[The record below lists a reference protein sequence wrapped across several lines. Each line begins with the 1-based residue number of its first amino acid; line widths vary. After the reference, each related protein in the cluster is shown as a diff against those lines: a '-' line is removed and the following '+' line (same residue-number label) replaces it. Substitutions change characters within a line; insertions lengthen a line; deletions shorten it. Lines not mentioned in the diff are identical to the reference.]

1 MKQKYAKKIV
11 KYFDSIVER
20 TIFKLVDKTNNFFS
34 KNSKVSNFNK
44 VLIAFISLLF
54 VYLFYLSIP
63 TLYNKTWL
71 QNTVEKKLVEDFKV
85 NFSTSSNISYYIL
98 PTPHF
103 LIKDAK
109 IFKDKI
115 ENTNSLAEIKNLKVF
130 VSQKNFFDKEKIYI
144 NEVVIDDANFSLLK
158 NDFKL
163 LNDISNKKFSNKEI
177 KIINSNIFFKNN
189 SNETI
194 SIIRI
199 SKAFLFFDSLKLLNL
214 FKMNGEVFN
223 IPFVFDLNKEINSS
237 QNKKINIKAN
247 KLKLKIFNSSN
258 KSSKNS
264 TNGSNMISI
273 RNHKIFTEYNIKKNI
288 INFRSVNSRI
298 KNSKIDYKGQLSF
311 NPFDLKLDVDLE
323 NYRLSKLLDVDS
335 IMSEF
340 IKTKL
345 LFNENISVSSS
356 ITTKSEVKEE
366 IFDSS
371 KINLNIIN
379 GEINFDKTK
388 FINEKIGSLELENS
402 KLFFE
407 GNQLILRSDI
417 LINIQD
423 HDKLFSFLQTSKKS
437 RRPIKNIFINL
448 DYNFLN
454 NQIEFNNIRIDN
466 VKAGDEV
473 LIIVDEFNDI
483 INNNLNKSRRIMNKL
498 LTAHAG

>member
-407 GNQLILRSDI
+407 GNQLIL
-417 LINIQD
+417 
-423 HDKLFSFLQTSKKS
+423 F
-437 RRPIKNIFINL
+437 
-448 DYNFLN
+448 
-454 NQIEFNNIRIDN
+454 
-466 VKAGDEV
+466 
-473 LIIVDEFNDI
+473 
-483 INNNLNKSRRIMNKL
+483 
-498 LTAHAG
+498 

>member
-237 QNKKINIKAN
+237 QNKNINIKAN

-264 TNGSNMISI
+264 TNGSNLISI